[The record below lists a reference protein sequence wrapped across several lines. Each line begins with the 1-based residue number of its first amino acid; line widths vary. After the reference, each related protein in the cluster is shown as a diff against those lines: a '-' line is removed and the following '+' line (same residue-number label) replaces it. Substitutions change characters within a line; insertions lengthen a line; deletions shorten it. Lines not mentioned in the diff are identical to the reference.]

1 MEFENHYPCLD
12 AELPKIVS
20 NSPLP
25 KNFKSYKFIKV
36 KLRPSAL
43 RKRTSSFKVLFET
56 PKKEKSIYFKFT
68 IDAKIDV
75 FKAKRKLYNDKI
87 LSKND
92 YEKVSMPIDKL
103 PSKVITCRMPEKLMT
118 KNYVSANTILTM
130 NKFEYKKDVLRGT
143 DVRAFI
149 RDGMLVLE
157 TGATILKDAD
167 IGDVVKI
174 KTDKGKLFRAKLVSK
189 YKVIILE

>member
-1 MEFENHYPCLD
+1 M
-12 AELPKIVS
+12 S
-20 NSPLP
+20 
-25 KNFKSYKFIKV
+25 
-36 KLRPSAL
+36 
-43 RKRTSSFKVLFET
+43 
-56 PKKEKSIYFKFT
+56 
-68 IDAKIDV
+68 
-75 FKAKRKLYNDKI
+75 
-87 LSKND
+87 
-92 YEKVSMPIDKL
+92 IDKL

-167 IGDVVKI
+167 IGDIVKI